1 MQQAPVM
8 MSAMRFSENPVSDL
22 NHGVIAVEKRGVS
35 LHRFYLL
42 DRLKHELYSFFANIR
57 FLFPSAL
64 KIQSDLPSSALKKGL
79 KQ

>member
-57 FLFPSAL
+57 FLSLQRLRSSQTFPRAHW
-64 KIQSDLPSSALKKGL
+64 KKD
-79 KQ
+79 